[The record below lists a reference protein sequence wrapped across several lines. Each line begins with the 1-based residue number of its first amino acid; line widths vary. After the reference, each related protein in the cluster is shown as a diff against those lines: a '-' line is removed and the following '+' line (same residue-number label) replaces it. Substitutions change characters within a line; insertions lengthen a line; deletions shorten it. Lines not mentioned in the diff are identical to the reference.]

1 MELGDLINQVKSY
14 IEKPDIELITRAYN
28 FASNAHRG
36 QKRVSGDSFIDHP
49 LGVAYIMAELELD
62 IISIAAA
69 LLHDVVEDTD
79 VSSEDIRKEFGNE
92 IARLVDGVT
101 KLTRLKFKSKE
112 EHQAESLRKMFL
124 AMAEDIRVILIKL
137 ADRLHNMRTLGYLK
151 EEKRK
156 EKAMETLEI
165 YAPLAHRLGISRL
178 KWELEDISFR
188 FIDQEMYYEVAK
200 KVAANRTQREKD
212 IKEAINILEEKFKE
226 QDIKA
231 DIYGRPKHLYSIYQ
245 KMKRK
250 EIDFNEIYD
259 LTAIRIITES
269 VRECYEILGMVH
281 ELWKPIPGRFKDYIA
296 MPKSNMYQSLHTT
309 VIGPKGDP
317 LEVQIRTPEMH
328 RTAEYG
334 IAAHWR
340 YKENKATDEAF
351 AEKLSWLRQLLDWQN
366 DLEEPREFMENLKI
380 DLFEDEVFVFT
391 PKGDVISL
399 PRDATPVDFAY
410 YIHTEVGHSCVGARV
425 NGKIKP
431 LEYRLRNGDIVEIQT
446 SKTNTGPSR
455 DWLKFV
461 KTSKARSK
469 IKHWFKQ
476 QERDV
481 IIQRGKELLEKEL
494 KRRHIELK
502 ESEKMEE
509 IERIARKMGK
519 NNPEEL
525 LELVGYNQ
533 INPQQIINRLKIVQE
548 NEELTLDQ
556 YKDFSQKTTKKST
569 DKGVR
574 VKGVDNLLVRLARC
588 CNPVPGDDISG
599 YITRGRG
606 VSIHRKDCPN
616 LKNLVAED
624 SERLI
629 EVDWDTS
636 RNESYQVNLAIEA
649 FNKKALLND
658 ITSLIKEEQV
668 NLSSVVA
675 RTDKYNRA
683 HIELSLELSSLEHMR
698 DIIKKIDHISG
709 VLSVDRAKPT

>member
-178 KWELEDISFR
+178 KWELEDLSFR
-188 FIDQEMYYEVAK
+188 FIDPEMYYEVAK

-259 LTAIRIITES
+259 LTAIRIITDS